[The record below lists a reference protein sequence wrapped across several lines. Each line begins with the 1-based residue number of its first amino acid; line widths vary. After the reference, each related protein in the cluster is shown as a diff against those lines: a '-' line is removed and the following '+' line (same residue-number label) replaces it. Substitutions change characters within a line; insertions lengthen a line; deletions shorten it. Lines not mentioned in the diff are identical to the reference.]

1 MEKIH
6 FVNGQTP
13 YINDTNLNQMQD
25 NIENEINDKGKYS
38 TNEIKIGTW
47 INGKPL
53 YRKVFN
59 LGAYTFLDGD
69 NSYSIPQLNIDE
81 LVLGR
86 LFFKNSNK
94 HYVFHM
100 SVPYSLQVTNQNIYF
115 ICSETF
121 TCQQCYIVLEYTK
134 TTD

>member
-1 MEKIH
+1 MEKIN
-6 FVNGQTP
+6 FANGQAP

-25 NIENEINDKGKYS
+25 NVEEEITKKGKYS
-38 TNEIKIGTW
+38 TTETIIGTW
-47 INGKPL
+47 INGKPI

-59 LGAYTFLDGD
+59 LGAYTFIDGD
-69 NSYSIPQLNIDE
+69 NVYPISSLNIDE

-86 LFFKNSNK
+86 LFFKHSNK
-94 HYVFHM
+94 HYAFHM

-115 ICSETF
+115 ICSEAF